1 MEEYTQLTLD
11 DWLAMKESLKR
22 DLIGVQES
30 FVRIGYTLRK
40 IEEQKLYKN
49 DGYETV
55 TEFAKAEYGLSAS
68 TISRFMSINRKFSID
83 GYSDRLRPEYAQM
96 GSSKL
101 SEMLSLPDADLEM
114 VRPEMPKADIREL
127 KHFNKEE
134 PMPEAADSLEKL
146 IWKFFE
152 ANAAIAKELEQSE
165 AYADDEAE
173 KMVEIVNP
181 AGVKTF
187 RAGLY
192 YMAMYE
198 NDIQIKQFGQQTQKM
213 SWTEF
218 FAITK
223 KIFESTE
230 WHQRVQEEEHTKTE
244 LQEKAETKP
253 IAPAQIKK
261 PESPVNTEAEP
272 VLKAPKK
279 PEKETSQN
287 AAEKKSETPR
297 PEEPQKPE
305 EKVQSEPEI
314 SKNGAENTQN
324 ETEITQNEMETTQNE
339 AETAQIET
347 EEQLPGQMNLPE
359 DYPGTESMDVLGK
372 TMQRKEYLDT
382 LATWGTAEYL
392 YKNLTAELLKDKE
405 KLYEWLKDKVDER
418 GYEMEKI
425 NEY

>member
-1 MEEYTQLTLD
+1 MEEYKQLTLD
-11 DWLAMKESLKR
+11 DWLEMKENLKR

-30 FVRIGYTLRK
+30 FVRIGYTLRT
-40 IEEQKLYKN
+40 IEEQELYKR
-49 DGYETV
+49 DGYETI

-68 TISRFMSINRKFSID
+68 TISRFININRKFSVA
-83 GYSDRLRPEYAQM
+83 GYSDRLRPEFAKI

-134 PMPEAADSLEKL
+134 PVPEAADSLEKL
-146 IWKFFE
+146 VWKFFE
-152 ANAAIAKELEQSE
+152 VNAAIAKELEQSE
-165 AYADDEAE
+165 AYADGEAE

-198 NDIQIKQFGQQTQKM
+198 NDIQIKQFGQQPQKM
-213 SWTEF
+213 SWAEF
-218 FAITK
+218 FTITK
-223 KIFESTE
+223 KIFESAE
-230 WHQRVQEEEHTKTE
+230 WSQRVQEEEHPKTE
-244 LQEKAETKP
+244 TQEKAEKTP

-261 PESPVNTEAEP
+261 PESPVNTEAEQ
-272 VLKAPKK
+272 VLKTPKK

-287 AAEKKSETPR
+287 VAQKKNEAPQS
-297 PEEPQKPE
+297 EEPRKPE
-305 EKVQSEPEI
+305 EKVQS
-314 SKNGAENTQN
+314 
-324 ETEITQNEMETTQNE
+324 
-339 AETAQIET
+339 ET

-359 DYPGTESMDVLGK
+359 DYPGTESIDVLGK

-382 LATWGTAEYL
+382 LTAWGVVDYL
-392 YKNLTAELLKDKE
+392 HKNLTAEILGNRE
-405 KLYEWLKDKVDER
+405 GLYEWLKGKVDER
-418 GYEMEKI
+418 GYGMEDV
-425 NEY
+425 NVL

>member
-68 TISRFMSINRKFSID
+68 TISRFMNINRKFSID

-134 PMPEAADSLEKL
+134 PVPEAADSLEKL
-146 IWKFFE
+146 VWKFFE

-165 AYADDEAE
+165 AYADGEAE

-198 NDIQIKQFGQQTQKM
+198 NDIQIKQFGQQPQKM
-213 SWTEF
+213 SWAEF

-223 KIFESTE
+223 KIFESVE
-230 WHQRVQEEEHTKTE
+230 WKQRIQEEHPKTE
-244 LQEKAETKP
+244 PQEKVETKP

-261 PESPVNTEAEP
+261 PESPINTEAEP
-272 VLKAPKK
+272 VSETPKK

-287 AAEKKSETPR
+287 TAQKKNEAPQS
-297 PEEPQKPE
+297 EEPRKPE
-305 EKVQSEPEI
+305 EKVQSETEI
-314 SKNGAENTQN
+314 AENGAESTQN
-324 ETEITQNEMETTQNE
+324 ATEITQNAT
-339 AETAQIET
+339 ETAQTET

-359 DYPGTESMDVLGK
+359 DYQGTESIDVLGK

-382 LATWGTAEYL
+382 LTAWGVAEYL
-392 YKNLTAELLKDKE
+392 HKNLTAEILGNRE
-405 KLYEWLKDKVDER
+405 GLYEWLKGKVDER
-418 GYEMEKI
+418 GYGMEDV
-425 NEY
+425 NVL

>member
-11 DWLAMKESLKR
+11 DWLTMKESLKR

-49 DGYETV
+49 DGYETI

-134 PMPEAADSLEKL
+134 PVPEAADSLEKL
-146 IWKFFE
+146 VWKFFE
-152 ANAAIAKELEQSE
+152 ANGAIAKELEQSE
-165 AYADDEAE
+165 AYADGEAE

-192 YMAMYE
+192 YMTMYE
-198 NDIQIKQFGQQTQKM
+198 NDIQIKQFGKQPQKM
-213 SWTEF
+213 SWAEF

-223 KIFESTE
+223 KIFESPE
-230 WHQRVQEEEHTKTE
+230 WKRVQEEEHPKTE
-244 LQEKAETKP
+244 PQEKVETKP
-253 IAPAQIKK
+253 IAPAQIKT

-272 VLKAPKK
+272 VSEAPKK
-279 PEKETSQN
+279 PEKGTSQN
-287 AAEKKSETPR
+287 AAEKKNETEPS
-297 PEEPQKPE
+297 EEPQKPE
-305 EKVQSEPEI
+305 EKMQSEPEI
-314 SKNGAENTQN
+314 MQNASENAQ
-324 ETEITQNEMETTQNE
+324 TEQ
-339 AETAQIET
+339 
-347 EEQLPGQMNLPE
+347 EEQLPGQMNIPE
-359 DYPGTESMDVLGK
+359 DYPGTESVDILGK

-382 LATWGTAEYL
+382 LTAWGTAEYL
-392 YKNLTAELLKDKE
+392 YKNLTAEILENRDG
-405 KLYEWLKDKVDER
+405 LYEWLKGKVDER
-418 GYEMEKI
+418 GYGMENV
-425 NEY
+425 NEF

>member
-1 MEEYTQLTLD
+1 MEEYEYTQLTLD

-68 TISRFMSINRKFSID
+68 TISRFMNINRKFSID

-127 KHFNKEE
+127 KHFNKETPE
-134 PMPEAADSLEKL
+134 PEAADSLEKL
-146 IWKFFE
+146 VWKFFE
-152 ANAAIAKELEQSE
+152 ANAAIAKQLEQSE
-165 AYADDEAE
+165 AYADGESE

-198 NDIQIKQFGQQTQKM
+198 NDIQIKQFGQQPQKM
-213 SWTEF
+213 SWAEF

-223 KIFESTE
+223 KIFESVE
-230 WHQRVQEEEHTKTE
+230 WKQRIQEEHPKTE
-244 LQEKAETKP
+244 PQEKVETKP

-261 PESPVNTEAEP
+261 PESPINTEAEP
-272 VLKAPKK
+272 VSETPKK

-287 AAEKKSETPR
+287 AEQKKNEAPQS
-297 PEEPQKPE
+297 EEPRKPE
-305 EKVQSEPEI
+305 KKVQSETEI
-314 SKNGAENTQN
+314 AENGAESTQN
-324 ETEITQNEMETTQNE
+324 ATEITQNAM
-339 AETAQIET
+339 ETAQTET

-359 DYPGTESMDVLGK
+359 DYPGTESIDVLGK

-382 LATWGTAEYL
+382 LTAWGVAEYL
-392 YKNLTAELLKDKE
+392 HKNLTAEILGNRE
-405 KLYEWLKDKVDER
+405 GLYEWLKGKVDER
-418 GYEMEKI
+418 GYGMEDV
-425 NEY
+425 NVL

>member
-134 PMPEAADSLEKL
+134 PVPEAADSLEKL
-146 IWKFFE
+146 VWKFFE

-165 AYADDEAE
+165 AYADGEAE

-198 NDIQIKQFGQQTQKM
+198 NDIQIKQFGQQPQKM
-213 SWTEF
+213 SWAEF

-223 KIFESTE
+223 KIFESVE
-230 WHQRVQEEEHTKTE
+230 WKQRIQEEHPKTE
-244 LQEKAETKP
+244 PQEKVETKP

-261 PESPVNTEAEP
+261 PESPINTEAEP
-272 VLKAPKK
+272 VSETPKK

-287 AAEKKSETPR
+287 TAQKKNEAPQS
-297 PEEPQKPE
+297 EEPRKPE
-305 EKVQSEPEI
+305 EKVQSETEI
-314 SKNGAENTQN
+314 AENGAESTQN
-324 ETEITQNEMETTQNE
+324 ATEITQNAT
-339 AETAQIET
+339 ETAQTET

-359 DYPGTESMDVLGK
+359 DYTGTESIDVLGK

-382 LATWGTAEYL
+382 LTAWGVAEYL
-392 YKNLTAELLKDKE
+392 HKNLTAEILGNRE
-405 KLYEWLKDKVDER
+405 GLYEWLKGKVDER
-418 GYEMEKI
+418 GYGMEDV
-425 NEY
+425 NVL

>member
-55 TEFAKAEYGLSAS
+55 TEFAKAEYGLSTS

-134 PMPEAADSLEKL
+134 PVPEAADSLEKL
-146 IWKFFE
+146 VWKFFE

-165 AYADDEAE
+165 AYADGEAE

-198 NDIQIKQFGQQTQKM
+198 NDIQIKQFGQQPQKM
-213 SWTEF
+213 SWAEF
-218 FAITK
+218 FTIAK
-223 KIFESTE
+223 KIFESVE
-230 WHQRVQEEEHTKTE
+230 WHQRTQEEEYPKTE
-244 LQEKAETKP
+244 PQEKGETKP

-261 PESPVNTEAEP
+261 PERPVNTEAES
-272 VLKAPKK
+272 VLETPTK

-287 AAEKKSETPR
+287 TAQKKNETPQS
-297 PEEPQKPE
+297 EEPRKPE
-305 EKVQSEPEI
+305 EKVQSEPGITE
-314 SKNGAENTQN
+314 KGAETTRN
-324 ETEITQNEMETTQNE
+324 ETEITENETETTQ
-339 AETAQIET
+339 IEM
-347 EEQLPGQMNLPE
+347 EEQFPGQMNLPA
-359 DYPGTESMDVLGK
+359 DYPGTESVEVVGK

-392 YKNLTAELLKDKE
+392 YKNLTAELLKDEE

-418 GYEMEKI
+418 GYGMEDA
-425 NEY
+425 NVF

>member
-101 SEMLSLPDADLEM
+101 SEMLSLPDADMEM
-114 VRPEMPKADIREL
+114 IRPEMPKADIREL
-127 KHFNKEE
+127 KHFNKETPE
-134 PMPEAADSLEKL
+134 PEAADSLEKL
-146 IWKFFE
+146 VWKFFE
-152 ANAAIAKELEQSE
+152 ANAAIAKQLEQSE
-165 AYADDEAE
+165 AYADGESE

-198 NDIQIKQFGQQTQKM
+198 NDIQIKQFGQQPQKM
-213 SWTEF
+213 SWAEF

-223 KIFESTE
+223 KIFESAE
-230 WHQRVQEEEHTKTE
+230 WHQRTQEEEHPKIE
-244 LQEKAETKP
+244 PQEKGETKP

-272 VLKAPKK
+272 ALETPKK

-287 AAEKKSETPR
+287 AAQKKNETEQ
-297 PEEPQKPE
+297 PEEPRKPE
-305 EKVQSEPEI
+305 EKVQSETEI
-314 SKNGAENTQN
+314 AENGAESTQN
-324 ETEITQNEMETTQNE
+324 AT
-339 AETAQIET
+339 ETAQTET

-359 DYPGTESMDVLGK
+359 DYPGTESIDVLGK

-382 LATWGTAEYL
+382 LTAWGVAEYL
-392 YKNLTAELLKDKE
+392 HKNLTAEILGNRE
-405 KLYEWLKDKVDER
+405 GLYEWLKGKVDER
-418 GYEMEKI
+418 GYGMEDV
-425 NEY
+425 NVL

>member
-134 PMPEAADSLEKL
+134 PVPEAADSLEKL
-146 IWKFFE
+146 VWKFFE

-165 AYADDEAE
+165 AYADGEAE

-198 NDIQIKQFGQQTQKM
+198 NDIQIKQFGQQPQKM
-213 SWTEF
+213 SWAEF

-223 KIFESTE
+223 KIFESVE
-230 WHQRVQEEEHTKTE
+230 WKQRIQEEHPKTE
-244 LQEKAETKP
+244 PQEKVETKP

-261 PESPVNTEAEP
+261 PESPINTEAEP
-272 VLKAPKK
+272 VLETPKK

-287 AAEKKSETPR
+287 AAQKKNEAPQS
-297 PEEPQKPE
+297 EEPRKPE

-314 SKNGAENTQN
+314 AENGAESTQN
-324 ETEITQNEMETTQNE
+324 AMEITQNAT
-339 AETAQIET
+339 ETAQTET

-359 DYPGTESMDVLGK
+359 DYPGTESIDVLGK

-382 LATWGTAEYL
+382 LTAWGVAEYL
-392 YKNLTAELLKDKE
+392 HKNLTAEILGNRE
-405 KLYEWLKDKVDER
+405 GLYEWLKGKVDER
-418 GYEMEKI
+418 GYGMEDV
-425 NEY
+425 NVL

>member
-55 TEFAKAEYGLSAS
+55 TEFAKAEYGLSTS

-114 VRPEMPKADIREL
+114 VRPEMTKADIREL

-134 PMPEAADSLEKL
+134 PVPEAADSLEKL
-146 IWKFFE
+146 VWKFFE

-165 AYADDEAE
+165 AYADGEAE

-198 NDIQIKQFGQQTQKM
+198 NDIQIKQFGKQPQKM
-213 SWTEF
+213 SWAEF
-218 FAITK
+218 FTIAK
-223 KIFESTE
+223 KIFESAE
-230 WHQRVQEEEHTKTE
+230 WHQRTQEEEYPKTE
-244 LQEKAETKP
+244 TQEKAEKNP

-261 PESPVNTEAEP
+261 PERPVNTEAEP
-272 VLKAPKK
+272 VSETPKK

-287 AAEKKSETPR
+287 AAQKKNETPQS
-297 PEEPQKPE
+297 EEPRKPE
-305 EKVQSEPEI
+305 EKVQSEPGITE
-314 SKNGAENTQN
+314 KGTETTRN
-324 ETEITQNEMETTQNE
+324 ETEITENETETTQ
-339 AETAQIET
+339 IEM
-347 EEQLPGQMNLPE
+347 EEQLPGQMNLPA
-359 DYPGTESMDVLGK
+359 DYPGTESVEVVGK

-392 YKNLTAELLKDKE
+392 YKNLTAELLKDEE

-418 GYEMEKI
+418 GYGMEDA
-425 NEY
+425 NVF

>member
-134 PMPEAADSLEKL
+134 PVPEAADSLEKL
-146 IWKFFE
+146 VWKFFE

-165 AYADDEAE
+165 AYADGEAE

-198 NDIQIKQFGQQTQKM
+198 NDIQIKQFGQQPQKM
-213 SWTEF
+213 SWAEF
-218 FAITK
+218 FTITK
-223 KIFESTE
+223 KIFESVE
-230 WHQRVQEEEHTKTE
+230 WHQRTQEEEYPKTE
-244 LQEKAETKP
+244 PQEKGETKP

-261 PESPVNTEAEP
+261 PERPVNTEAES
-272 VLKAPKK
+272 VLETPTK

-287 AAEKKSETPR
+287 TAQKKNETPQS
-297 PEEPQKPE
+297 EEPRKPE
-305 EKVQSEPEI
+305 EKVQSEPGITE
-314 SKNGAENTQN
+314 KGAETTRN
-324 ETEITQNEMETTQNE
+324 ETEITENETETTQ
-339 AETAQIET
+339 IEM
-347 EEQLPGQMNLPE
+347 EEQLPGQMNLPA
-359 DYPGTESMDVLGK
+359 DYPGTESVEVVGK

-392 YKNLTAELLKDKE
+392 YKNLTAELLKDEE

-418 GYEMEKI
+418 GYGMEDA
-425 NEY
+425 NVF

>member
-134 PMPEAADSLEKL
+134 PVPETADSLEKL
-146 IWKFFE
+146 VWKFFE

-165 AYADDEAE
+165 AYADGEAE

-198 NDIQIKQFGQQTQKM
+198 NDIQIKQFGQQPQKM
-213 SWTEF
+213 SWAEF

-223 KIFESTE
+223 KIFESVE
-230 WHQRVQEEEHTKTE
+230 WKQRIQEEHPKTE
-244 LQEKAETKP
+244 PQEKVETKP

-261 PESPVNTEAEP
+261 PESPINTEAEP
-272 VLKAPKK
+272 VSETPKK

-287 AAEKKSETPR
+287 TAQKKNEAPQS
-297 PEEPQKPE
+297 EEPRKPE
-305 EKVQSEPEI
+305 EKVQSETEI
-314 SKNGAENTQN
+314 AENRAESTQN
-324 ETEITQNEMETTQNE
+324 ATEITQNAT
-339 AETAQIET
+339 ETAQTET

-359 DYPGTESMDVLGK
+359 DYQGTESIDVLGK

-382 LATWGTAEYL
+382 LTAWGVAEYL
-392 YKNLTAELLKDKE
+392 HKNLTAEILGNRE
-405 KLYEWLKDKVDER
+405 GLYEWLKGKVDER
-418 GYEMEKI
+418 GYGMEDV
-425 NEY
+425 NVL

>member
-55 TEFAKAEYGLSAS
+55 TEFAKAEYGLSTS

-83 GYSDRLRPEYAQM
+83 GYSNRLRPEYAQM

-114 VRPEMPKADIREL
+114 VRPEMTKADIREL

-134 PMPEAADSLEKL
+134 PVPEAADSLEKL
-146 IWKFFE
+146 VWKFFE

-165 AYADDEAE
+165 AYADGEAE

-198 NDIQIKQFGQQTQKM
+198 NDIQIKQFGKQPQKM
-213 SWTEF
+213 SWAEF
-218 FAITK
+218 FTIAK
-223 KIFESTE
+223 KIFESAE
-230 WHQRVQEEEHTKTE
+230 WHQRTQEEEYPKTE
-244 LQEKAETKP
+244 TQEKAEKNP

-261 PESPVNTEAEP
+261 PERPVNTEAEP
-272 VLKAPKK
+272 VSETPKK

-287 AAEKKSETPR
+287 AAQKKNETPQS
-297 PEEPQKPE
+297 EEPRKPE
-305 EKVQSEPEI
+305 EKVQSEPGITE
-314 SKNGAENTQN
+314 KGAETTRN
-324 ETEITQNEMETTQNE
+324 ETEITENETETTQ
-339 AETAQIET
+339 IEM
-347 EEQLPGQMNLPE
+347 EEQLPGQMNLPA
-359 DYPGTESMDVLGK
+359 DYPGTESVEVVGK

-392 YKNLTAELLKDKE
+392 YKNLTAELLKDEE

-418 GYEMEKI
+418 GYGMEDA
-425 NEY
+425 NVF

>member
-55 TEFAKAEYGLSAS
+55 TEFAKAEYGLSTS

-114 VRPEMPKADIREL
+114 VRPEMTKADIREL

-134 PMPEAADSLEKL
+134 PVPEAADSLEKL
-146 IWKFFE
+146 VWKFFE

-165 AYADDEAE
+165 AYADGEAE

-198 NDIQIKQFGQQTQKM
+198 NDIQIKQFGKQPQKM
-213 SWTEF
+213 SWAEF
-218 FAITK
+218 FTIAK
-223 KIFESTE
+223 KIFESAE
-230 WHQRVQEEEHTKTE
+230 WHQRTQEEEYPKTE
-244 LQEKAETKP
+244 TQEKAEKNP

-261 PESPVNTEAEP
+261 PERPVNTETEP
-272 VLKAPKK
+272 VSETPKK

-287 AAEKKSETPR
+287 AAQKKNETPQS
-297 PEEPQKPE
+297 EEPRKPE
-305 EKVQSEPEI
+305 EKVQSEPGITE
-314 SKNGAENTQN
+314 KGAETTRN
-324 ETEITQNEMETTQNE
+324 ETEITENETETTQ
-339 AETAQIET
+339 IEM
-347 EEQLPGQMNLPE
+347 EEQLPGQMNLPA
-359 DYPGTESMDVLGK
+359 DYPGTESVEVVGK

-392 YKNLTAELLKDKE
+392 YKNLTAELLKDEE

-418 GYEMEKI
+418 GYGMEDA
-425 NEY
+425 NVF

>member
-83 GYSDRLRPEYAQM
+83 GYSDRLRPEYEQM

-101 SEMLSLPDADLEM
+101 SEMLSLPDVDMEM
-114 VRPEMPKADIREL
+114 IRPEMPKADIREL
-127 KHFNKEE
+127 KHFNKETPE
-134 PMPEAADSLEKL
+134 PEAADSLERL
-146 IWKFFE
+146 VWKFFE
-152 ANAAIAKELEQSE
+152 TNAEIAKQLEQSE
-165 AYADDEAE
+165 AYTDGEAE

-198 NDIQIKQFGQQTQKM
+198 NDIQIKQFGKQPQKM
-213 SWTEF
+213 SWAEF
-218 FAITK
+218 FTIAK
-223 KIFESTE
+223 KIFESAE
-230 WHQRVQEEEHTKTE
+230 WHQRTQEEEYPKTE
-244 LQEKAETKP
+244 PQEKGETKQ

-261 PESPVNTEAEP
+261 PERPVNTEAEL
-272 VLKAPKK
+272 VSETPKK

-287 AAEKKSETPR
+287 AAEKKNETEQ
-297 PEEPQKPE
+297 PEEPQKQE
-305 EKVQSEPEI
+305 GKMQGETEFA
-314 SKNGAENTQN
+314 KNGAESTQNATEILQN
-324 ETEITQNEMETTQNE
+324 ETEN
-339 AETAQIET
+339 AQIET

-359 DYPGTESMDVLGK
+359 DYPGTESIDVLGK

-382 LATWGTAEYL
+382 LTAWGVAEYL
-392 YKNLTAELLKDKE
+392 HKNLTAEILGNRE
-405 KLYEWLKDKVDER
+405 GLYEWLKGKVDER
-418 GYEMEKI
+418 GYGMEDV
-425 NEY
+425 NVL

>member
-134 PMPEAADSLEKL
+134 PVPEAADSLEKL
-146 IWKFFE
+146 VWKFFE
-152 ANAAIAKELEQSE
+152 ANGAIAKELEQSE
-165 AYADDEAE
+165 AYADGEAE

-198 NDIQIKQFGQQTQKM
+198 NDIQIKQFGKQPQKM
-213 SWTEF
+213 SWAEF

-223 KIFESTE
+223 KIFESPE
-230 WHQRVQEEEHTKTE
+230 WKRVQEEEHPKTE
-244 LQEKAETKP
+244 PQEKVETKP

-272 VLKAPKK
+272 VSAQVDQG
-279 PEKETSQN
+279 EKGTSQN
-287 AAEKKSETPR
+287 AAEKKNETEPS
-297 PEEPQKPE
+297 EEPQKPE
-305 EKVQSEPEI
+305 EKMQSEPEI
-314 SKNGAENTQN
+314 MQNASENAQ
-324 ETEITQNEMETTQNE
+324 TEQ
-339 AETAQIET
+339 
-347 EEQLPGQMNLPE
+347 EEQLPGQMNIPE
-359 DYPGTESMDVLGK
+359 DYPGTESVDILGK

-382 LATWGTAEYL
+382 LTAWGTAEYL
-392 YKNLTAELLKDKE
+392 YKNLTAEILENRDG
-405 KLYEWLKDKVDER
+405 LYEWLKGKVDER
-418 GYEMEKI
+418 GYGMENV
-425 NEY
+425 NEF

>member
-11 DWLAMKESLKR
+11 DWLEMKENLKR

-30 FVRIGYTLRK
+30 FVRIGYTLRT
-40 IEEQKLYKN
+40 IEEQELYKR
-49 DGYETV
+49 DGYETI

-68 TISRFMSINRKFSID
+68 TISRFININRKFSVA
-83 GYSDRLRPEYAQM
+83 GYSDRLRPEFAKI

-134 PMPEAADSLEKL
+134 PVPEAADSLEKL
-146 IWKFFE
+146 VWKFFE
-152 ANAAIAKELEQSE
+152 VNAAIAKELEQSE
-165 AYADDEAE
+165 AYADGEAE

-198 NDIQIKQFGQQTQKM
+198 NDIQIKQFGQQPQKM
-213 SWTEF
+213 SWAEF
-218 FAITK
+218 FTITK
-223 KIFESTE
+223 KIFESAE
-230 WHQRVQEEEHTKTE
+230 WSQRVQEEEHPKTE
-244 LQEKAETKP
+244 TQEKAEKTQ

-261 PESPVNTEAEP
+261 PESPVNTEAEQ
-272 VLKAPKK
+272 VLKTPKK

-287 AAEKKSETPR
+287 VAQKKNEAPQS
-297 PEEPQKPE
+297 EEPRKPE
-305 EKVQSEPEI
+305 EKVQS
-314 SKNGAENTQN
+314 
-324 ETEITQNEMETTQNE
+324 
-339 AETAQIET
+339 ET

-359 DYPGTESMDVLGK
+359 DYPGTESIDVLGK

-382 LATWGTAEYL
+382 LTAWGVADYL
-392 YKNLTAELLKDKE
+392 HKNLTAEILGNRE
-405 KLYEWLKDKVDER
+405 GLYEWLKGKVDER
-418 GYEMEKI
+418 GYGMEDV
-425 NEY
+425 NVL

>member
-101 SEMLSLPDADLEM
+101 SEMLSLPDADMEM
-114 VRPEMPKADIREL
+114 IRPEMPKADIREL
-127 KHFNKEE
+127 KHFNKEAPE
-134 PMPEAADSLEKL
+134 PEAADSLEKL
-146 IWKFFE
+146 VWKFFE
-152 ANAAIAKELEQSE
+152 NNAVIAKQLEQSE
-165 AYADDEAE
+165 AYADGESE

-198 NDIQIKQFGQQTQKM
+198 NDIQIKQFGQQPQKM
-213 SWTEF
+213 SWAEF

-223 KIFESTE
+223 KIFESVE
-230 WHQRVQEEEHTKTE
+230 WKQRIQEEHPKTE
-244 LQEKAETKP
+244 PQEKVETKP

-272 VLKAPKK
+272 VSEAPKK
-279 PEKETSQN
+279 PEKGTSQN
-287 AAEKKSETPR
+287 TAQKKNEAPQS
-297 PEEPQKPE
+297 EEPRKPE
-305 EKVQSEPEI
+305 EKVQSETEI
-314 SKNGAENTQN
+314 AENGAESTQN
-324 ETEITQNEMETTQNE
+324 ATEITQNAT
-339 AETAQIET
+339 ETAQTET

-359 DYPGTESMDVLGK
+359 DYPGTENIDVLGK

-382 LATWGTAEYL
+382 LTAWGVAEYL
-392 YKNLTAELLKDKE
+392 HKNLTAEILGNRE
-405 KLYEWLKDKVDER
+405 GLYEWLKGKVDER
-418 GYEMEKI
+418 GYGMEDV
-425 NEY
+425 NVL

>member
-134 PMPEAADSLEKL
+134 PVPEAADSLEKL
-146 IWKFFE
+146 VWKFFE
-152 ANAAIAKELEQSE
+152 ANAAIAKQLEQSE
-165 AYADDEAE
+165 AYADGESE

-198 NDIQIKQFGQQTQKM
+198 NDIQIKQFGQQPQKM
-213 SWTEF
+213 SWAEF

-223 KIFESTE
+223 KIFESPE
-230 WHQRVQEEEHTKTE
+230 WKRVQEEEQPKTE
-244 LQEKAETKP
+244 PQEKVETKP

-272 VLKAPKK
+272 VSEAPKK
-279 PEKETSQN
+279 PEKGTSQN
-287 AAEKKSETPR
+287 AAEKKNETEPS
-297 PEEPQKPE
+297 EEPQKPE
-305 EKVQSEPEI
+305 EKMQSEPEI
-314 SKNGAENTQN
+314 MQNASENAQ
-324 ETEITQNEMETTQNE
+324 TEQ
-339 AETAQIET
+339 
-347 EEQLPGQMNLPE
+347 EEQLPGQMNIPE
-359 DYPGTESMDVLGK
+359 DYPGTESVDILGK

-382 LATWGTAEYL
+382 LTAWGTAEYL
-392 YKNLTAELLKDKE
+392 YKNLTAEILENRDG
-405 KLYEWLKDKVDER
+405 LYEWLKGKVDER
-418 GYEMEKI
+418 GYGMENV
-425 NEY
+425 NEF

>member
-55 TEFAKAEYGLSAS
+55 TEFAKAEYGLSTS

-101 SEMLSLPDADLEM
+101 SEMLSLPDTDMEM
-114 VRPEMPKADIREL
+114 IRPEMPKADIREL
-127 KHFNKEE
+127 KHFNKETPE
-134 PMPEAADSLEKL
+134 PEAADSLERL
-146 IWKFFE
+146 VWKFFE
-152 ANAAIAKELEQSE
+152 TNAEIAKQLEQSE
-165 AYADDEAE
+165 AYTDGEAE

-198 NDIQIKQFGQQTQKM
+198 NDIQIKQFGQQPQKM
-213 SWTEF
+213 SWAEF

-223 KIFESTE
+223 KIFESVE
-230 WHQRVQEEEHTKTE
+230 WKQRIQEEHPKTE
-244 LQEKAETKP
+244 PQEKVETKP

-261 PESPVNTEAEP
+261 PESPINTEAEP
-272 VLKAPKK
+272 VSETPKK
-279 PEKETSQN
+279 SEKETSQN
-287 AAEKKSETPR
+287 TAQKKNEAPQS
-297 PEEPQKPE
+297 EEPRKPE
-305 EKVQSEPEI
+305 EKVQSETEI
-314 SKNGAENTQN
+314 AENGAESTQN
-324 ETEITQNEMETTQNE
+324 ATEITQNAT
-339 AETAQIET
+339 ETAQTET

-359 DYPGTESMDVLGK
+359 DYPGTESIDVLGK

-382 LATWGTAEYL
+382 LTAWGVADYL
-392 YKNLTAELLKDKE
+392 HKNLTAEILGNRE
-405 KLYEWLKDKVDER
+405 GLYEWMKGKVDER
-418 GYEMEKI
+418 GYGMEDV
-425 NEY
+425 NVL

>member
-11 DWLAMKESLKR
+11 DWLEMKENLKR

-30 FVRIGYTLRK
+30 FVRIGYTLRT
-40 IEEQKLYKN
+40 IEEQELYKR
-49 DGYETV
+49 DGYETI

-68 TISRFMSINRKFSID
+68 TISRFININRKFSVA
-83 GYSDRLRPEYAQM
+83 GYSDRLRPEFAKI

-134 PMPEAADSLEKL
+134 PVPEAADSLEKL
-146 IWKFFE
+146 VWKFFE
-152 ANAAIAKELEQSE
+152 VNAAIAKELEQSE
-165 AYADDEAE
+165 AYADGEAE

-198 NDIQIKQFGQQTQKM
+198 NDIQIKQFGQQPQKM
-213 SWTEF
+213 SWAEF

-223 KIFESTE
+223 KIFESVE
-230 WHQRVQEEEHTKTE
+230 WKQRIQEEHPKTE
-244 LQEKAETKP
+244 PQEKVETKP

-261 PESPVNTEAEP
+261 PESPINTEAEP
-272 VLKAPKK
+272 VLETPKK

-287 AAEKKSETPR
+287 AAQKKNEAPQS
-297 PEEPQKPE
+297 EEPRKPE

-314 SKNGAENTQN
+314 AENGAESTQN
-324 ETEITQNEMETTQNE
+324 AMEITQNAT
-339 AETAQIET
+339 ETAQTET

-359 DYPGTESMDVLGK
+359 DYPGTESIDVLGK

-382 LATWGTAEYL
+382 LTAWGVAEYL
-392 YKNLTAELLKDKE
+392 HKNLTAEILGNRE
-405 KLYEWLKDKVDER
+405 GLYEWLKGKVDER
-418 GYEMEKI
+418 GYGMEDV
-425 NEY
+425 NVL

>member
-1 MEEYTQLTLD
+1 MEEYYTQLTLD

-134 PMPEAADSLEKL
+134 PVPEAADSLEKL
-146 IWKFFE
+146 LWKFFE
-152 ANAAIAKELEQSE
+152 ANGAIAKELEQSE
-165 AYADDEAE
+165 AYADGEAE

-198 NDIQIKQFGQQTQKM
+198 NDIQIKQFGKQPQKM
-213 SWTEF
+213 SWAEF

-223 KIFESTE
+223 KIFESPE
-230 WHQRVQEEEHTKTE
+230 WKRVQEEEHPKTE
-244 LQEKAETKP
+244 PQEKVETKP

-272 VLKAPKK
+272 VSEAPKK
-279 PEKETSQN
+279 PEKGTSQN
-287 AAEKKSETPR
+287 AAEKKNETEPS
-297 PEEPQKPE
+297 EEPQKPE
-305 EKVQSEPEI
+305 EKMQSEPEI
-314 SKNGAENTQN
+314 MQNASENAQ
-324 ETEITQNEMETTQNE
+324 TEQ
-339 AETAQIET
+339 
-347 EEQLPGQMNLPE
+347 EEQLPGQMNIPE
-359 DYPGTESMDVLGK
+359 DYPGTESVDILGK

-382 LATWGTAEYL
+382 LTAWGTAEYL
-392 YKNLTAELLKDKE
+392 YKNLTAEILENRDG
-405 KLYEWLKDKVDER
+405 LYEWLKGKVDER
-418 GYEMEKI
+418 GYGMENV
-425 NEY
+425 NEF

>member
-11 DWLAMKESLKR
+11 DWIAMKESLKR

-134 PMPEAADSLEKL
+134 PVPEAADSLEKL
-146 IWKFFE
+146 VWKFFE
-152 ANAAIAKELEQSE
+152 ANGAIAKELEQSE
-165 AYADDEAE
+165 AYADGEAE

-198 NDIQIKQFGQQTQKM
+198 NDIQIKQFGKQPQKM
-213 SWTEF
+213 SWAEF

-223 KIFESTE
+223 KIFESPE
-230 WHQRVQEEEHTKTE
+230 WKRVQEEEHPKTE
-244 LQEKAETKP
+244 PQEKVETKP

-272 VLKAPKK
+272 VSEAPKK

-287 AAEKKSETPR
+287 TAEKKNET
-297 PEEPQKPE
+297 
-305 EKVQSEPEI
+305 VQSEETERTEEKMQSETEI
-314 SKNGAENTQN
+314 AENGAENTQN
-324 ETEITQNEMETTQNE
+324 ATEITQNET
-339 AETAQIET
+339 ETAQIET
-347 EEQLPGQMNLPE
+347 EEQLPGQMNIPE
-359 DYPGTESMDVLGK
+359 DYPGTESVDILGK
-372 TMQRKEYLDT
+372 TIQRKEYLDT
-382 LATWGTAEYL
+382 LTAWGTAEYL
-392 YKNLTAELLKDKE
+392 YKNLTAEILENRDG
-405 KLYEWLKDKVDER
+405 LYEWLKGKVDER
-418 GYEMEKI
+418 GYGMENV
-425 NEY
+425 NEF

>member
-101 SEMLSLPDADLEM
+101 SEMLSLPDTDMEM
-114 VRPEMPKADIREL
+114 IRPEMPKADIREL

-134 PMPEAADSLEKL
+134 PEPEAADSLEKL
-146 IWKFFE
+146 VWKFFE
-152 ANAAIAKELEQSE
+152 ANAAIAKQLEQSE
-165 AYADDEAE
+165 AYADGEAE

-198 NDIQIKQFGQQTQKM
+198 NDIQIKQFGQQPQKM
-213 SWTEF
+213 SWAEF

-223 KIFESTE
+223 KIFESVE
-230 WHQRVQEEEHTKTE
+230 WKQRIQEEHPKTE
-244 LQEKAETKP
+244 PQEKVETKP

-261 PESPVNTEAEP
+261 PESPINTEAEP
-272 VLKAPKK
+272 VSETPKK

-287 AAEKKSETPR
+287 TAQKKNEAPQS
-297 PEEPQKPE
+297 EEPRKPE
-305 EKVQSEPEI
+305 EKVQSETEI
-314 SKNGAENTQN
+314 AENGAESTQN
-324 ETEITQNEMETTQNE
+324 ATEITQNAT
-339 AETAQIET
+339 ETAQTET

-359 DYPGTESMDVLGK
+359 DYQGTESIDVLGK

-382 LATWGTAEYL
+382 LTAWGVAEYL
-392 YKNLTAELLKDKE
+392 HKNLTAEILGNRE
-405 KLYEWLKDKVDER
+405 GLYEWLKGKVDER
-418 GYEMEKI
+418 GYGMEDV
-425 NEY
+425 NVL

>member
-134 PMPEAADSLEKL
+134 PVPEAADSLEKL
-146 IWKFFE
+146 VWKFFE

-165 AYADDEAE
+165 AYADGEAE

-198 NDIQIKQFGQQTQKM
+198 NDIQIKQFGQQPQKM
-213 SWTEF
+213 SWAEF

-223 KIFESTE
+223 KIFESAE
-230 WHQRVQEEEHTKTE
+230 WRQRVQEEEHPKTE
-244 LQEKAETKP
+244 TQEKAEKNP

-272 VLKAPKK
+272 VLETPKK

-287 AAEKKSETPR
+287 AAQKKNEAPQS
-297 PEEPQKPE
+297 EEPRKPE
-305 EKVQSEPEI
+305 EKVQSETEI
-314 SKNGAENTQN
+314 AENGAESTQN
-324 ETEITQNEMETTQNE
+324 ATEITQNAT
-339 AETAQIET
+339 ETAQTET
-347 EEQLPGQMNLPE
+347 EEQMPGQMNLPE
-359 DYPGTESMDVLGK
+359 DYPGTESIDVLGK

-382 LATWGTAEYL
+382 LTAWGVADYL
-392 YKNLTAELLKDKE
+392 HKNLTAEILGNRE
-405 KLYEWLKDKVDER
+405 GLYEWLKGKVDER
-418 GYEMEKI
+418 GYGMEDV
-425 NEY
+425 NVL

>member
-101 SEMLSLPDADLEM
+101 SEMLSLPDTDMEM
-114 VRPEMPKADIREL
+114 IRPEMPKADIREL
-127 KHFNKEE
+127 KHFNKETPE
-134 PMPEAADSLEKL
+134 PEAADSLEKL
-146 IWKFFE
+146 VWKFFE
-152 ANAAIAKELEQSE
+152 ANGAIAKELEQSE
-165 AYADDEAE
+165 AYADGEAE

-198 NDIQIKQFGQQTQKM
+198 NDIQIKQFGQQPQKM
-213 SWTEF
+213 SWAEF
-218 FAITK
+218 FSITK
-223 KIFESTE
+223 KIFENEKWS
-230 WHQRVQEEEHTKTE
+230 QRVQEEEHP
-244 LQEKAETKP
+244 KAETQEKVETNP
-253 IAPAQIKK
+253 VAPAQIKK

-272 VLKAPKK
+272 VSEMPKK
-279 PEKETSQN
+279 PEKEASKNT
-287 AAEKKSETPR
+287 AEKK
-297 PEEPQKPE
+297 
-305 EKVQSEPEI
+305 
-314 SKNGAENTQN
+314 N
-324 ETEITQNEMETTQNE
+324 ETEPSEEAQRTEEKMQSETEFAENGAETTQNKTE
-339 AETAQIET
+339 IAQIET
-347 EEQLPGQMNLPE
+347 EEQLPGQMSLPE
-359 DYPGTESMDVLGK
+359 DYPGTGSIEVIGK
-372 TMQRKEYLDT
+372 TMPRKDYFDT
-382 LATWGTAEYL
+382 LTAWGLSVYL
-392 YKNLTAELLKDKE
+392 SKYLPADVLADQK
-405 KLYEWLKDKVDER
+405 KLYQWMQKLVDER
-418 GYEMEKI
+418 GYEFEQ
-425 NEY
+425 EGGADA

>member
-134 PMPEAADSLEKL
+134 PVPEAADSLEKL
-146 IWKFFE
+146 VWKFFE
-152 ANAAIAKELEQSE
+152 TNAAIAKELEQSE
-165 AYADDEAE
+165 AYADGEAE

-198 NDIQIKQFGQQTQKM
+198 NDIQIKQFGKQPQKM
-213 SWTEF
+213 SWAEF
-218 FAITK
+218 FTIAK
-223 KIFESTE
+223 KIFESAE
-230 WHQRVQEEEHTKTE
+230 WHQRTQEEEYPKTE
-244 LQEKAETKP
+244 TQEKAEKNP

-261 PESPVNTEAEP
+261 PERPVNTEAEP
-272 VLKAPKK
+272 VSETPKK

-287 AAEKKSETPR
+287 AAQKKNETPQS
-297 PEEPQKPE
+297 EEPRKPE
-305 EKVQSEPEI
+305 EKVQSEPGITE
-314 SKNGAENTQN
+314 KGAETTRN
-324 ETEITQNEMETTQNE
+324 ETEITENETETTQ
-339 AETAQIET
+339 IEM
-347 EEQLPGQMNLPE
+347 EEQLPGQMNLPA
-359 DYPGTESMDVLGK
+359 DYPGTESVEVVGK

-392 YKNLTAELLKDKE
+392 YKNLTAELLKDEE

-418 GYEMEKI
+418 GYGMEDA
-425 NEY
+425 NVF

>member
-134 PMPEAADSLEKL
+134 PVPETADSLEKL
-146 IWKFFE
+146 VWKFFE

-165 AYADDEAE
+165 AYADGEAE

-198 NDIQIKQFGQQTQKM
+198 NDIQIKQFGQQPQKM
-213 SWTEF
+213 SWAEF

-223 KIFESTE
+223 KIFESVE
-230 WHQRVQEEEHTKTE
+230 WKQRIQEEHPKTE
-244 LQEKAETKP
+244 PQEKVETKP

-261 PESPVNTEAEP
+261 PESPINTEAEP
-272 VLKAPKK
+272 VSETPKK

-287 AAEKKSETPR
+287 AEQKKNEAPQS
-297 PEEPQKPE
+297 EEPRKPE
-305 EKVQSEPEI
+305 EKVQSETEI
-314 SKNGAENTQN
+314 AENGAESTQN
-324 ETEITQNEMETTQNE
+324 ATEITQNAT
-339 AETAQIET
+339 ETAQTET

-359 DYPGTESMDVLGK
+359 DYQGTESIDVLGK

-382 LATWGTAEYL
+382 LTAWGVAEYL
-392 YKNLTAELLKDKE
+392 HKNLTAEILGNRE
-405 KLYEWLKDKVDER
+405 GLYEWLKGKVDER
-418 GYEMEKI
+418 GYGMEDV
-425 NEY
+425 NVL

>member
-11 DWLAMKESLKR
+11 DWLEMKENLKR

-30 FVRIGYTLRK
+30 FVRIGYTLRT
-40 IEEQKLYKN
+40 IEEQELYKR
-49 DGYETV
+49 DGYETI

-68 TISRFMSINRKFSID
+68 TISRFININRKFSVA
-83 GYSDRLRPEYAQM
+83 GYSDRLRPEFAKI

-134 PMPEAADSLEKL
+134 PVPEAADSLEKL
-146 IWKFFE
+146 VWKFFE
-152 ANAAIAKELEQSE
+152 VNAAIAKELEQSE
-165 AYADDEAE
+165 AYADGEAE

-198 NDIQIKQFGQQTQKM
+198 NDIQIKQFGQQPQKM
-213 SWTEF
+213 SWAEF
-218 FAITK
+218 FTITK
-223 KIFESTE
+223 KIFESAE
-230 WHQRVQEEEHTKTE
+230 WSQRVQEEEHPKTE
-244 LQEKAETKP
+244 TQEKAEKTP

-261 PESPVNTEAEP
+261 PESPVNTEAEQ
-272 VLKAPKK
+272 VLKTPKK

-287 AAEKKSETPR
+287 VAQKKNEAPQS
-297 PEEPQKPE
+297 EEPRKPE
-305 EKVQSEPEI
+305 EKVQS
-314 SKNGAENTQN
+314 
-324 ETEITQNEMETTQNE
+324 
-339 AETAQIET
+339 ET

-359 DYPGTESMDVLGK
+359 DYQGTESIDVLGK

-382 LATWGTAEYL
+382 LTAWGVADYL
-392 YKNLTAELLKDKE
+392 HKNLTAEILGNRE
-405 KLYEWLKDKVDER
+405 GLYEWLKGKVDER
-418 GYEMEKI
+418 GYGMEDV
-425 NEY
+425 NVL

>member
-134 PMPEAADSLEKL
+134 PVPEAADSLEKL
-146 IWKFFE
+146 VWKFFE

-165 AYADDEAE
+165 AYADGEAE

-198 NDIQIKQFGQQTQKM
+198 NDIQIKQFGQQPQKM
-213 SWTEF
+213 SWAEF

-223 KIFESTE
+223 KIFESVE
-230 WHQRVQEEEHTKTE
+230 WKQRIQEEHPKTE
-244 LQEKAETKP
+244 PQEKVETKP

-261 PESPVNTEAEP
+261 PESPINTEAEP
-272 VLKAPKK
+272 VLETPKK

-287 AAEKKSETPR
+287 AAQKKNEAPQS
-297 PEEPQKPE
+297 EEPRKPE

-314 SKNGAENTQN
+314 AENGAESTQN
-324 ETEITQNEMETTQNE
+324 AMEITQNAT
-339 AETAQIET
+339 ETAQTET

-359 DYPGTESMDVLGK
+359 DYPGTESIDVLGK

-382 LATWGTAEYL
+382 LTAWGVADYL
-392 YKNLTAELLKDKE
+392 HKNLTAEILGNRE
-405 KLYEWLKDKVDER
+405 GLYEWLKGKVDER
-418 GYEMEKI
+418 GYGMEDV
-425 NEY
+425 NVL

>member
-134 PMPEAADSLEKL
+134 PVPEAADSLEKL
-146 IWKFFE
+146 VWKFFE
-152 ANAAIAKELEQSE
+152 VNAAIAKELEQSE
-165 AYADDEAE
+165 AYADGEAE

-198 NDIQIKQFGQQTQKM
+198 NDIQIKQFGQQPQKM
-213 SWTEF
+213 SWAEF

-223 KIFESTE
+223 KIFESVE
-230 WHQRVQEEEHTKTE
+230 WKQRIQEEHPKTE
-244 LQEKAETKP
+244 PQEKVETKP

-261 PESPVNTEAEP
+261 PESPINTEAEP
-272 VLKAPKK
+272 VLETPKK

-287 AAEKKSETPR
+287 AAQKKNEAPQS
-297 PEEPQKPE
+297 EEPRKPE

-314 SKNGAENTQN
+314 AENGAESTQN
-324 ETEITQNEMETTQNE
+324 AMEITQNAT
-339 AETAQIET
+339 ETAQTET

-359 DYPGTESMDVLGK
+359 DYQGTESIDVLGK

-382 LATWGTAEYL
+382 LTAWGVAEYL
-392 YKNLTAELLKDKE
+392 HKNLTAEILGNRE
-405 KLYEWLKDKVDER
+405 GLYEWLKGKVDER
-418 GYEMEKI
+418 GYGMEDV
-425 NEY
+425 NVL

>member
-40 IEEQKLYKN
+40 IEESKLYKN
-49 DGYETV
+49 DGYETI

-101 SEMLSLPDADLEM
+101 SEMLSLPDADMEM

-134 PMPEAADSLEKL
+134 PVPEAADSLEKL
-146 IWKFFE
+146 VWKFFE
-152 ANAAIAKELEQSE
+152 ANGAIAKELEQSE
-165 AYADDEAE
+165 AYADGEAE
-173 KMVEIVNP
+173 RMVEIVNP

-198 NDIQIKQFGQQTQKM
+198 NDIQIKQFGQQPQKM
-213 SWTEF
+213 SWAEF

-223 KIFESTE
+223 KIFESAE
-230 WHQRVQEEEHTKTE
+230 WRQRVQEEERPKTE
-244 LQEKAETKP
+244 PQEKVETNP

-261 PESPVNTEAEP
+261 PKSPVNIEAEP
-272 VLKAPKK
+272 VSEMPKK
-279 PEKETSQN
+279 PEKETSKN
-287 AAEKKSETPR
+287 AAEKENETVTSEENQKTEEKMQSET
-297 PEEPQKPE
+297 
-305 EKVQSEPEI
+305 EI
-314 SKNGAENTQN
+314 AENGAES
-324 ETEITQNEMETTQNE
+324 TQNEMETTQNE

-382 LATWGTAEYL
+382 LTAWGVAEYL
-392 YKNLTAELLKDKE
+392 HKNLTAEILGNRE
-405 KLYEWLKDKVDER
+405 GLYEWLKGKVDER
-418 GYEMEKI
+418 GYGMENV
-425 NEY
+425 NEF